1 MAINFNNL
9 LTVEQ
14 KRSLLEQRIQQFASE
29 AYQHELNRQ
38 IAVNVEDEQAVA
50 QSEQALVTLEAA
62 ITVHEAELAG
72 LPDALS

>member
-1 MAINFNNL
+1 MAIDFNNL

-38 IAVNVEDEQAVA
+38 IAVNVEDEQAVQ

-72 LPDALS
+72 LPDGL

>member
-1 MAINFNNL
+1 MAIDFNNL

-14 KRSLLEQRIQQFASE
+14 KRLLLEQRIQQFASE

-38 IAVNVEDEQAVA
+38 IAVSVDDEQAIE
-50 QSEQALVTLEAA
+50 QSEQALVTLETA